1 MTSTKVAPIISITQ
15 TLCTFIEGASQE
27 EIDSLIDDNI
37 LLIKLIFTTRVERTD
52 IPE

>member
-1 MTSTKVAPIISITQ
+1 MATNKQAPIITTTQ
-15 TLCTFIEGASQE
+15 TLCTFIAEATQE

-37 LLIKLIFTTRVERTD
+37 LLIKLIFTTRVERND